1 MFLMQAQDKL
11 EIKIVM
17 GGNPKEVEMLKF
29 LNGLG
34 PARLLACQLLP
45 LLLGWIACC
54 FRVIFGRKDWPT
66 FKALIVVS
74 VVLSS
79 VSSGCTIFISFTA
92 IVTFRQN
99 QLTCAGSVTCL

>member
-17 GGNPKEVEMLKF
+17 GGNPKETEMLKF

-79 VSSGCTIFISFTA
+79 
-92 IVTFRQN
+92 
-99 QLTCAGSVTCL
+99 CLWLYHLYFFHSDRYLQTKLVDVCC